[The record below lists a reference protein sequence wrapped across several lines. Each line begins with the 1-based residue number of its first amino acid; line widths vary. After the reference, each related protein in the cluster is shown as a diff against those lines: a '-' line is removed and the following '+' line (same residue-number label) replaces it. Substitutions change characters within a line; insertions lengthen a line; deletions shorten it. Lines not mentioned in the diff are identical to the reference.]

1 MPCSNGKTELTEEKR
16 ELRCQGLFDEF
27 LQNIDL
33 DEAVLSAQEL
43 ATPGT
48 YHPSLHL
55 TFYALLMILQLACPS
70 ACPGDLPRVVDM
82 CSVIPMS

>member
-1 MPCSNGKTELTEEKR
+1 MQVTGLVVLGPDQKYKAEETALTWCTSRSESCFMSCSNGKTELTEEKR

-48 YHPSLHL
+48 
-55 TFYALLMILQLACPS
+55 
-70 ACPGDLPRVVDM
+70 
-82 CSVIPMS
+82 